1 VASIEHKRF
10 SKCDGHVPELLAD
23 ELRLAAGDSRTL
35 DERMQ
40 RLRAA
45 AITCAPRVGTR

>member
-1 VASIEHKRF
+1 MASIEHKRF

-45 AITCAPRVGTR
+45 ATRSADGEGR